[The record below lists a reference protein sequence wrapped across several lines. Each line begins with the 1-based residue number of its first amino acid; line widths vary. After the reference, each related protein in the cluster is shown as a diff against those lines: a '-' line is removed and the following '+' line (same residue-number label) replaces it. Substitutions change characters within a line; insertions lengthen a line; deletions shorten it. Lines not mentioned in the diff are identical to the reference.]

1 MSAHTPGPWVVEQI
15 GVGRGTYFD
24 VLKHDETQN
33 DSVLIAR
40 IEVDARDGG
49 ESDARLIAAAP
60 EMLVA
65 LKVTLGN
72 LRSLKSNAFREFDTI
87 DAWISVVDRAIAKAE
102 GQP

>member
-1 MSAHTPGPWVVEQI
+1 M
-15 GVGRGTYFD
+15 
-24 VLKHDETQN
+24 LKHDETQN

-40 IEVDARDGG
+40 IEVDARDG